1 MLRLHQQFEGD
12 WKMNRLGILLVGLL
26 VAALVLFATMNNNG
40 VSVVTKLPDPSV
52 DETVAGKQGKETIV
66 LAGGCFWGL
75 QAVFQ
80 HVNGVSRVTSGY
92 SGGAVKNPDYEEV
105 SSGSTGHAESVEIV
119 YEPSKVTLGQLLKV
133 FFSVAHNP
141 TELNRQGPDTGTQY
155 RSAIFFGNAEQE
167 RIAAAYVS
175 QLNKA
180 KLFSG
185 PIVTEVSP
193 AHGFYAAEGYHQN
206 YAALHPGNPYIAQND
221 LPKVKNLEKEFPR
234 LYRAE
239 AADVK

>member
-1 MLRLHQQFEGD
+1 
-12 WKMNRLGILLVGLL
+12 MNRFGILLVGLF
-26 VAALVLFATMNNNG
+26 VAALVLVATMNNNG
-40 VSVVTKLPDPSV
+40 ASAATKLPDPSV
-52 DETVAGKQGKETIV
+52 DETVTGKQGKETIV
-66 LAGGCFWGL
+66 LAGGCFWGV

-80 HVNGVSRVTSGY
+80 HVNGVNRVTSGY

-119 YEPSKVTLGQLLKV
+119 YDPSKVTLGQLLKV

-141 TELNRQGPDTGTQY
+141 MELNRQGPDTGTQY

-193 AHGFYAAEGYHQN
+193 AQGFYAAEEYHQN
-206 YAALHPGNPYIAQND
+206 YAAQHPGNPYIAQND
-221 LPKVKNLEKEFPR
+221 LPKVKNLEKEFPG
-234 LYRAE
+234 LYRAD
-239 AADVK
+239 AVGVR